1 MKTYQLTYLVSGKI
15 SQKELEKLEEKVNS
29 EIEKEGGVL
38 VGKDLSIER
47 KTAYPIKKEEEVF
60 LVSLD
65 FNFSPEKIKD
75 LEKKL
80 KEENKILRYLI
91 LVKEKKEKP
100 AEKETLKKK
109 KVELKEIEK
118 KLKEILEE

>member
-15 SQKELEKLEEKVNS
+15 SRKELEKLEEKVNS

-100 AEKETLKKK
+100 TEKETLKKK

>member
-15 SQKELEKLEEKVNS
+15 SRKELEKLEERVNS

>member
-1 MKTYQLTYLVSGKI
+1 
-15 SQKELEKLEEKVNS
+15 
-29 EIEKEGGVL
+29 L

>member
-15 SQKELEKLEEKVNS
+15 SRKELEKLEEKVNS